1 MFCLYE
7 RECDNGVIKLKNKDK
22 NNVLKLGDEWK
33 VDIKWI
39 GVKWE

>member
-1 MFCLYE
+1 MEY
-7 RECDNGVIKLKNKDK
+7 IKLENKDK